1 MIMSVLLKKFQQIV
15 VKPEVEITGNIPAAE
30 AQKTQPGGRRGVVNA
45 RLASLG

>member
-1 MIMSVLLKKFQQIV
+1 MILLKKFQQIM
-15 VKPEVEITGNIPAAE
+15 VKPEVEIGNIPAAE